1 MAKDNDF
8 TKDPV
13 TRTRSVTSDEDLP
26 SYDPPSYEQ
35 ASSSK
40 VSSSLVPN
48 LIPGQYKILTI
59 FARGTRTCRFP
70 TPSKEL
76 ETYVFDG
83 TVTSGE
89 PLYVSTRASRRS
101 GNAVLRHSQ
110 RGDLLAT
117 NYKFGPFRDPV
128 VRYVNSSSDIKYS
141 GNENEEGELAI
152 STKSHTLSNKLDLTL
167 PDGGKSFNWQY
178 VKTRL
183 PLPMGKTRVLVLEA
197 DAAAF
202 STEKSPPKILAV
214 LLRTDETRTEGTS
227 KWDAGNG
234 GQLVIDANAT
244 TFMDESFIVATCLM
258 MLKREIDRQR
268 GAQAAVI
275 AGAGAGA

>member
-1 MAKDNDF
+1 MGKDDDL

-13 TRTRSVTSDEDLP
+13 TRTRSVSSDEDLP
-26 SYDPPSYEQ
+26 SYAPPSYEQ

-40 VSSSLVPN
+40 LSSSPVPN
-48 LIPGQYKILTI
+48 LIPGPFKILTI
-59 FARGTRTCRFP
+59 FARGTRTCRLP
-70 TPSKEL
+70 TPSREL
-76 ETYVFDG
+76 ETFVFDG
-83 TVTSGE
+83 TAISGE

-101 GNAVLRHSQ
+101 GNAVLKHNQ

-128 VRYVNSSSDIKYS
+128 VRHVNMSSDIKHS
-141 GNENEEGELAI
+141 DNDNEEGELAI
-152 STKSHTLSNKLDLTL
+152 STKSHALSYKLDLTIAEN
-167 PDGGKSFNWQY
+167 GKPFNWKY
-178 VKTRL
+178 VKTQL
-183 PLPMGKTRVLVLEA
+183 TTGKTRVLVLEA
-197 DAAAF
+197 EVSA
-202 STEKSPPKILAV
+202 SSIEKSPPKILAV

-234 GQLVIDANAT
+234 GQLVIDANASV
-244 TFMDESFIVATCLM
+244 FMDESFVVATCLL

-275 AGAGAGA
+275 GGAGA

>member
-1 MAKDNDF
+1 MGKDDDL

-13 TRTRSVTSDEDLP
+13 TRTRSVSSDDDLP
-26 SYDPPSYEQ
+26 SYAPPSYQ
-35 ASSSK
+35 LSSSSK
-40 VSSSLVPN
+40 VSSSPVPS
-48 LIPGQYKILTI
+48 LIPGPSKILTVL
-59 FARGTRTCRFP
+59 ARGTRVCRLP

-76 ETYVFDG
+76 EISIFEG
-83 TVTSGE
+83 TATFGE

-128 VRYVNSSSDIKYS
+128 VRHVNMSSDVKHS
-141 GNENEEGELAI
+141 CNDNEEGELAI
-152 STKSHTLSNKLDLTL
+152 STKTHPLSHKLDITL
-167 PDGGKSFNWQY
+167 AGSGKTFNWQY
-178 VKTRL
+178 VKTQLRV
-183 PLPMGKTRVLVLEA
+183 GKTRVLALEA
-197 DAAAF
+197 DNTES
-202 STEKSPPKILAV
+202 STEKSPPKTLAV

-234 GQLVIDANAT
+234 GQLVIDANASE
-244 TFMDESFIVATCLM
+244 FMDESFIVATCLL

-268 GAQAAVI
+268 GRQAAVI